1 MRDHTQRCGRISRRL
16 RTAGRLLLVAV
27 LAPLC
32 RVTLAA
38 EAQSNDAW
46 TFHLLYQFKAGAGG
60 AEPYATP
67 IIDSKGNLYST
78 TCNDGAFASGVV
90 WKLSPAGKET
100 VLYNFKQT
108 GGGGGM
114 PYSSLIM
121 DAAGNVYGTTQF
133 RGIYGGPCGAL
144 GCGTVFKVDPSGKE
158 TVLHRF
164 TGKANDGMTSEQG
177 LVADPAGS
185 LYGTT
190 IRGGANG
197 IGVIFKIDPSGK
209 WTILHSFDFNVEGFF
224 PYGGTLL
231 RDAAGNL
238 YGTTEVGGSGGAS
251 GTVFKLDPSG
261 KVTVLHGFSSSGDGA
276 SPIGNLVRD
285 AAGSFYGVTNSG
297 GAFGFGT
304 VFKIDAKGVETVLYS
319 FGGTRGDGVNP
330 VGGLVRDR
338 AGSLYGTTNSGGAH
352 YLGTVFKLDP
362 ANKETI
368 LHNFDGATGRNP
380 EFALLQDSKGT
391 LYGTAFQGG
400 AYGGGVVFKMT
411 H

>member
-1 MRDHTQRCGRISRRL
+1 MKHPMRRCGWISTCLRAAVRL
-16 RTAGRLLLVAV
+16 ALLAV

-32 RVTLAA
+32 IAA
-38 EAQSNDAW
+38 QVANAPSKDVW
-46 TFHLLYQFKAGAGG
+46 IFHLLYQFKAGPGG

-90 WKLSPAGKET
+90 WKLSPSGKET

-114 PYSSLIM
+114 PYSSLIR
-121 DAAGNVYGTTQF
+121 DVAGNLYGTTQF
-133 RGIYGGPCGAL
+133 RGLYGGPCSAQ

-164 TGKANDGMTSEQG
+164 TGKANDAMTSEQG
-177 LVADPAGS
+177 LVADPSGN

-190 IRGGANG
+190 ISGGHKGA
-197 IGVIFKIDPSGK
+197 GVIFKIDVSGK
-209 WTILHSFDFNVEGFF
+209 WSILHSFDFGVEGFF

-231 RDAAGNL
+231 RDSADNL
-238 YGTTEVGGSGGAS
+238 YGTTEFGGSGGS
-251 GTVFKLDPSG
+251 GAVFKVDPRG
-261 KVTVLHGFSSSGDGA
+261 KLTVLHAFGGTGDG
-276 SPIGNLVRD
+276 SGPIGNLVQD
-285 AAGSFYGVTNSG
+285 SAGSFYGVTNSG

-304 VFKIDAKGVETVLYS
+304 VFKIDASGVETVLYS
-319 FGGTRGDGVNP
+319 FSGKGGDGVNP
-330 VGGLVRDR
+330 VGGLVHDR
-338 AGSLYGTTNSGGAH
+338 AGNLYGTTNSGGAH
-352 YLGTVFKLDP
+352 YLGTIFKLDP
-362 ANKETI
+362 SNKETI
-368 LHNFDGATGRNP
+368 LHHFDGATGRNP
-380 EFALLQDSKGT
+380 EFALLQDSKGN

-400 AYGGGVVFKMT
+400 VYGGGVVFKLT

>member
-32 RVTLAA
+32 RMTLAA

-238 YGTTEVGGSGGAS
+238 YGTTEVGGSGG
-251 GTVFKLDPSG
+251 GLR
-261 KVTVLHGFSSSGDGA
+261 
-276 SPIGNLVRD
+276 N
-285 AAGSFYGVTNSG
+285 SFQARSQR
-297 GAFGFGT
+297 
-304 VFKIDAKGVETVLYS
+304 KS
-319 FGGTRGDGVNP
+319 
-330 VGGLVRDR
+330 DR
-338 AGSLYGTTNSGGAH
+338 APRLQQFWGRGESNRKPGSRCRRQLLWRDQLRRSIRLRNGIQDRRQRSRDGPLQFWGNKGRWCESRRRLGA
-352 YLGTVFKLDP
+352 
-362 ANKETI
+362 
-368 LHNFDGATGRNP
+368 
-380 EFALLQDSKGT
+380 
-391 LYGTAFQGG
+391 
-400 AYGGGVVFKMT
+400 
-411 H
+411 